1 MYHFNTTLRLVLL
14 VGLSIVHVI
23 SAQAQLLVMNFDV
36 DATTTVI
43 GPSPTS
49 VSASAGS
56 VAGGATANGLSARI
70 NGTVPKADVNLTFAN
85 TAGY

>member
-1 MYHFNTTLRLVLL
+1 
-14 VGLSIVHVI
+14 
-23 SAQAQLLVMNFDV
+23 MNFDV